1 MPEYIC
7 STCQK
12 SFNNKQ
18 NLNRHIKNSVC
29 KKNDD
34 EVSSISTDG
43 NDDNLNTSDNFCST
57 FQKSGK
63 SGNDTEMMIL
73 LLRQIDELKNELKS
87 TKEENMKLQEEN
99 NLLKLREEEYKQEAI
114 DQTIKPYS
122 KDQLNQA
129 VFKFN
134 PYLKPVSMY
143 NNGYIPKDTRGRYIL
158 KSINEIDYQ
167 NTSIKYY
174 KKCFENILKNIPTDK
189 LPYKIKDSS
198 RHIFDIYD
206 YNNNVWVKG
215 KSSEFIRLTIKLLAG
230 MINASLV
237 TALSNMSTYFK
248 VDDFNVFYQKQC
260 NQSQFKKLKENIQT
274 LITSTYTLPDFEM
287 NEEEENIDAFYRKNF
302 ISSCF
307 INRIKGNDDQ
317 ETENIEYEIVPDEPV
332 ANRATENMKNEDE
345 EEENEEYKE
354 DYECKNILD
363 NEDESD
369 DEEYDTDTDM
379 NDNSFFNIIEYE
391 KKK

>member
-158 KSINEIDYQ
+158 KSINEIDYP
-167 NTSIKYY
+167 NTSVKYY

-237 TALSNMSTYFK
+237 TALSNMSCYFK
-248 VDDFNVFYQKQC
+248 IGDFEVFYQKKC
-260 NQSQFKKLKENIQT
+260 DQSQFKKLKEEIQT
-274 LITSTYTLPDFEM
+274 LITSNYTLPDYEM
-287 NEEEENIDAFYRKNF
+287 NEEEENIDSFYRKNF

-307 INRIKGNDDQ
+307 INRIKEDENL
-317 ETENIEYEIVPDEPV
+317 ENENIEIVPDEPV
-332 ANRATENMKNEDE
+332 RLENIKNEDE
-345 EEENEEYKE
+345 EYEDEYEENKYDYNFENKNDDSEY
-354 DYECKNILD
+354 
-363 NEDESD
+363 DESD